1 MLGLKEEAYLF
12 FITYERGSLSQR
24 NGGKKN
30 MRNLKKTLTLLLT
43 LALLIGS
50 MSGMA
55 FATDPDIL
63 TVNIKN
69 SGGTVIA
76 TEGYTRAEL
85 EAMVLEDSYGDAL
98 RAKFT
103 SLDRLPAWRTTVAT
117 GVKLETL
124 INNANG
130 STMSFNSADSFT
142 FADVNSS
149 KPGSFTTTYG
159 NLYDSSRSYFS
170 NLPTY
175 WTKTVLDASGKVV
188 TPGYLNTTNTSLLA
202 GTPVTPMIA
211 LNYFQERHL
220 ADAAASDEDLN
231 LPSSGTPMLCYG
243 MKATELL
250 SPLSYTNNNFVRE
263 IDVITLQKAI

>member
-1 MLGLKEEAYLF
+1 
-12 FITYERGSLSQR
+12 
-24 NGGKKN
+24 

-85 EAMVLEDSYGDAL
+85 EAMVLKDNL
-98 RAKFT
+98 NNVIRVKFT
-103 SLDRLPAWRTTVAT
+103 SLDKLPAWRTTVAT

-130 STMSFNSADSFT
+130 STMTFNSADSFT

-170 NLPTY
+170 NLPDY
-175 WTKTVLDASGKVV
+175 WIETVLDANGKVV
-188 TPGYLNTTNTSLLA
+188 TPGYLNTTNTSLLD
-202 GTPVTPMIA
+202 GTQVTPMIA
-211 LNYFQERHL
+211 LNYFQDRHL
-220 ADAAASDEDLN
+220 TDEDADAVSS

-243 MKATELL
+243 LKATELL